1 MAIST
6 GNRGITE
13 YGIDVL
19 VESEDGR
26 LKASS
31 RGQGI
36 AQINMTVDRAAVGVL
51 NSIRMNPLVI
61 CFDAQVPENLPGTKK
76 CIEMAQ
82 PLYMV
87 GSSIQKHKYSIS
99 IAQVPGFPINLKT
112 ELFDLNVLDE
122 AGQLLVATVT
132 EYGSMVGDVDT
143 SKSKYDPNTGK
154 CDVTFTKPL
163 KPEQGVQF
171 IKRFTQPATN
181 PNPPMKVTIPNLVP
195 YESERNYTFSLKV
208 FDVNL
213 NKHFPVAPGTV
224 TITAITQDK
233 TTLKVKDDRNGKLI
247 GNVDPSGK
255 NYIKYDTGEVN
266 ITFSGYLRESSP
278 IQAEHGSFV
287 EVKEFQKDSD
297 TPVKLRI
304 VLDWEDLARIVKAT
318 EQTANSAEANLKYRA
333 NT

>member
-1 MAIST
+1 MAVST

-82 PLYMV
+82 PMYVV
-87 GSSIQKHKYSIS
+87 GSCIQKYKYSIS
-99 IAQVPGFPINLKT
+99 IPQVPGFPVNLKT
-112 ELFDLNVLDE
+112 ELFDINAVDS

-132 EYGSMVGDVDT
+132 EDGGMVGDVDVAA
-143 SKSKYDPNTGK
+143 SHYDPATGK
-154 CDVTFTKPL
+154 CDVTFNKPL
-163 KPEQGVQF
+163 KFGQGVQY
-171 IKRFTQPATN
+171 IKRYTQPATN

-195 YESERNYTFSLKV
+195 FESERNYSFSLKV

-213 NKHFPVAPGTV
+213 NKHFPIAPGTV
-224 TITAITQDK
+224 MITAVSPDT
-233 TTLKVKDDRNGKLI
+233 TTLKVTDDGNGKLI

-266 ITFSGYLRESSP
+266 VTFSSYLKENSI

-287 EVKEFQKDSD
+287 EVKEFQKDSSV
-297 TPVKLRI
+297 PVKLRI

>member
-1 MAIST
+1 MAVST

-82 PLYMV
+82 PMYVV
-87 GSSIQKHKYSIS
+87 GNCIQKYKYSIS
-99 IAQVPGFPINLKT
+99 IPQVPGFPVNLKT
-112 ELFDLNVLDE
+112 ELFDINAVDS

-132 EYGSMVGDVDT
+132 EDGGMVGDVDVAA
-143 SKSKYDPNTGK
+143 SRYDPATGK
-154 CDVTFTKPL
+154 CDVTFNKPL
-163 KPEQGVQF
+163 KFGQGVQY
-171 IKRFTQPATN
+171 IKRYTQPATN

-195 YESERNYTFSLKV
+195 FESERNYSFSLKV

-213 NKHFPVAPGTV
+213 NKHFPIAPGTV
-224 TITAITQDK
+224 MITAVSPDT
-233 TTLKVKDDRNGKLI
+233 TTLKVTDDGNGKLV

-266 ITFSGYLRESSP
+266 VTFSSYLKENSI

-287 EVKEFQKDSD
+287 EVKEFQKDSSV
-297 TPVKLRI
+297 PVKLRI
-304 VLDWEDLARIVKAT
+304 VLNWEDLARIVKAT

>member
-1 MAIST
+1 MTT

-132 EYGSMVGDVDT
+132 EDGSMVGDVNT
-143 SKSKYDPNTGK
+143 AKSKYDPTTGK
-154 CDVTFTKPL
+154 CDVTFIKPL
-163 KPEQGVQF
+163 KPDQGVQF

-181 PNPPMKVTIPNLVP
+181 PNPPMKVTLPNLVP

-233 TTLKVKDDRNGKLI
+233 TTLKVKDDGNGKLI

-266 ITFSGYLRESSP
+266 VTFSGYLRESSP
-278 IQAEHGSFV
+278 IQSEHGSFV